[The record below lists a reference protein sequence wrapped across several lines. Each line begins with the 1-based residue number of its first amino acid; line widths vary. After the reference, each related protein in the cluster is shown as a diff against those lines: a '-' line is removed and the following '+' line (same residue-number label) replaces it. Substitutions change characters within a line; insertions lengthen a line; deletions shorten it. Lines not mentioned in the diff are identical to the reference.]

1 MNCVKKP
8 KIFTN
13 NTDFY
18 ILVGNYTDII
28 SRHKTLD
35 DATIAL
41 RSIDV
46 SDSNW
51 TSIWILKPVETCL
64 GANIKAIHEEQ
75 RNSSYDS

>member
-1 MNCVKKP
+1 MNCIRQEI
-8 KIFTN
+8 IFTN

-28 SRHKTLD
+28 SQHKTLD
-35 DATIAL
+35 NATIAL

-51 TSIWILKPVETCL
+51 TSIWILKPGETL
-64 GANIKAIHEEQ
+64 SGTYIKAIHEEH
-75 RNSSYDS
+75 RDASYDS